1 MTTMQWGQ
9 PSGVYT
15 FSQFSAPVPLPA
27 TSRYNALADLLGLKY
42 SFWSFVR

>member
-1 MTTMQWGQ
+1 MQWAQ

-15 FSQFSAPVPLPA
+15 FSGQFSAPVPLSA

>member
-1 MTTMQWGQ
+1 MQWGQ

-15 FSQFSAPVPLPA
+15 FSGQFSAPVPLSA

-42 SFWSFVR
+42 SF